1 MERYGAL
8 PGRTYYAF
16 CSFLSGGNCGPAC
29 TFKRP
34 VQLYAGGRRKKSIKV
49 DARVTDKAGRT
60 DSIYY
65 TIKKD
70 GQPQQEERNLASV
83 LADGSEKTITGVIG
97 EAEFPDDGTYIVNV
111 WIMNDAGAISEA
123 VTREIVVE
131 NGQITAGIDGA
142 TPIVD
147 VTVTLSA
154 PSGLVYSGEE
164 KAASAVS
171 AGADLTEE
179 DYTVNYTRTTDSGQS
194 VPVGHAPVS
203 AGSYTAVF
211 ALTESGAQNMS

>member
-1 MERYGAL
+1 M
-8 PGRTYYAF
+8 
-16 CSFLSGGNCGPAC
+16 
-29 TFKRP
+29 
-34 VQLYAGGRRKKSIKV
+34 
-49 DARVTDKAGRT
+49 
-60 DSIYY
+60 
-65 TIKKD
+65 
-70 GQPQQEERNLASV
+70 
-83 LADGSEKTITGVIG
+83 IG

-111 WIMNDAGAISEA
+111 WIMNDSGAISEA

-131 NGQITAGIDGA
+131 NGQITAGINGA
-142 TPIVD
+142 APIVD

-211 ALTESGAQNMS
+211 ALTESGAQKYELTEDSVTAISYIIKPKPVP

>member
-1 MERYGAL
+1 MTVPTL
-8 PGRTYYAF
+8 
-16 CSFLSGGNCGPAC
+16 
-29 TFKRP
+29 
-34 VQLYAGGRRKKSIKV
+34 
-49 DARVTDKAGRT
+49 
-60 DSIYY
+60 
-65 TIKKD
+65 
-70 GQPQQEERNLASV
+70 
-83 LADGSEKTITGVIG
+83 
-97 EAEFPDDGTYIVNV
+97 VNV

-142 TPIVD
+142 APIVD

-154 PSGLVYSGEE
+154 PSDLVYSGEE
-164 KAASAVS
+164 KAAFAVS

-211 ALTESGAQNMS
+211 ALTESGAQKYGLAEDSVTAISYIINLSRFHNSIRAQSISVGSHWRQRLYSYMAGR